1 MFDIE
6 VLKEMKL
13 SDLQEIAK
21 LAKINKY
28 RSLKKDDLVYQ
39 ILDLQAAKPEVI
51 KSEIPIEKL
60 AEQPKEKRA
69 RILPKKEVNQAPKIK
84 KDLFSQPLKELP
96 EEVIP
101 VKEEAIE
108 EIKVPNI
115 LNISNAL
122 SNLSTVVS

>member
-21 LAKINKY
+21 VAKINKY

-51 KSEIPIEKL
+51 KAEIP
-60 AEQPKEKRA
+60 ATEQPKEKRA
-69 RILPKKEVNQAPKIK
+69 RILPKKETTKSPQIK
-84 KDLFSQPLKELP
+84 KDLFSQPLKDLP
-96 EEVIP
+96 IETWLKLLKNQP
-101 VKEEAIE
+101 V
-108 EIKVPNI
+108 
-115 LNISNAL
+115 
-122 SNLSTVVS
+122 

>member
-21 LAKINKY
+21 VAKINKY

-51 KSEIPIEKL
+51 KAEIPET
-60 AEQPKEKRA
+60 EQLKEKRA
-69 RILPKKEVNQAPKIK
+69 RIAPKRETAKSPQIK

-96 EEVIP
+96 V
-101 VKEEAIE
+101 
-108 EIKVPNI
+108 
-115 LNISNAL
+115 
-122 SNLSTVVS
+122 

>member
-21 LAKINKY
+21 AAKINKY

-51 KSEIPIEKL
+51 KSDLTPEAT

-69 RILPKKEVNQAPKIK
+69 RILPKKEV
-84 KDLFSQPLKELP
+84 LFL
-96 EEVIP
+96 
-101 VKEEAIE
+101 
-108 EIKVPNI
+108 
-115 LNISNAL
+115 LNKTSNYVSKN
-122 SNLSTVVS
+122 SNGIYDIQCNNHWWLTFCFSVMD

>member
-21 LAKINKY
+21 VAKINKY

-51 KSEIPIEKL
+51 KSELPKE
-60 AEQPKEKRA
+60 AAADQPKEKRA
-69 RILPKKEVNQAPKIK
+69 RMLPKKEVNQSPKIQ
-84 KDLFSQPLKELP
+84 KDLFSKPL
-96 EEVIP
+96 
-101 VKEEAIE
+101 
-108 EIKVPNI
+108 
-115 LNISNAL
+115 
-122 SNLSTVVS
+122 

>member
-21 LAKINKY
+21 VAKINKY

-51 KSEIPIEKL
+51 KSEL
-60 AEQPKEKRA
+60 PKEA
-69 RILPKKEVNQAPKIK
+69 
-84 KDLFSQPLKELP
+84 
-96 EEVIP
+96 
-101 VKEEAIE
+101 
-108 EIKVPNI
+108 
-115 LNISNAL
+115 
-122 SNLSTVVS
+122 